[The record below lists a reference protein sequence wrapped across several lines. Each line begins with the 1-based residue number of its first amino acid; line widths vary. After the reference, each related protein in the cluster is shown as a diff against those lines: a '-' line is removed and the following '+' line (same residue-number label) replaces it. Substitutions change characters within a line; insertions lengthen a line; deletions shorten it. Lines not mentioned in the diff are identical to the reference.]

1 MARSFPNGKLSVFIP
16 TPRAVAWYASDMTTQ
31 INIDLTALIVYS
43 SCDEVLVCTLDS
55 EPRLLTLW
63 FEEGGR
69 NLEDFDR
76 EVQSEGIV
84 EITSRLNLSF

>member
-1 MARSFPNGKLSVFIP
+1 M
-16 TPRAVAWYASDMTTQ
+16 
-31 INIDLTALIVYS
+31 LIIYS
-43 SCDEVLVCTLDS
+43 SSDEVLVCTPDS

-76 EVQSEGIV
+76 EVQKDGIA
-84 EITSRLNLSF
+84 EIASRLTVSF

>member
-1 MARSFPNGKLSVFIP
+1 M
-16 TPRAVAWYASDMTTQ
+16 
-31 INIDLTALIVYS
+31 LIVYS
-43 SCDEVLVCTLDS
+43 SCDEVLVCTPDS

-76 EVQSEGIV
+76 EVQKDGIV
-84 EITSRLNLSF
+84 EIASRLTVSF